1 MGPRT
6 DGLYAH
12 AVNFGELL
20 GRKMAGMPVALWLG
34 LAAAIA
40 FVFFRAKGAS
50 PNASSAGD
58 QSSDGSATTPGTPAD
73 SADTT
78 QAAASGISDADLA
91 ALLGPQSPLQQILS
105 QLYGGGSQAPSSDQ
119 SSTATASG
127 AGGETTSPDEIGP
140 ATQTSASGG
149 AVTTNPITGAAINPI
164 SGLGPGA
171 VLAGGGYTGSAPES
185 SGSIGTAASS
195 SPPAP
200 LHHGPVLSG

>member
-73 SADTT
+73 SSDTT
-78 QAAASGISDADLA
+78 QAAASGISPFDLA
-91 ALLGPQSPLQQILS
+91 ALLGPDSPLQQALS
-105 QLYGGGSQAPSSDQ
+105 QIYGGGSPSSADSAI
-119 SSTATASG
+119 SSASG
-127 AGGETTSPDEIGP
+127 AGGETSSPNDLGP
-140 ATQTSASGG
+140 PVTMSSSAFSGYSVPASTLG
-149 AVTTNPITGAAINPI
+149 GSSILAPGPVNVGGGYAGTPPI
-164 SGLGPGA
+164 SGTPTA
-171 VLAGGGYTGSAPES
+171 LAPVS
-185 SGSIGTAASS
+185 
-195 SPPAP
+195 P
-200 LHHGPVLSG
+200 LHHGAVLTS